1 MKPYPM
7 TNHIIV
13 TAMLPQANAAAVTD
27 MLEMDWAALT
37 APSSGLSSSV
47 GVVIVVF
54 TSSSPSVPAVVED
67 SLLFSDSSPASENK
81 DWGFSSA

>member
-1 MKPYPM
+1 M

-27 MLEMDWAALT
+27 ILEMDWAALI
-37 APSSGLSSSV
+37 APPSRLSSSV

-54 TSSSPSVPAVVED
+54 TLISGKGSIPL
-67 SLLFSDSSPASENK
+67 SLLCFSFCSPA
-81 DWGFSSA
+81 